1 MRQAIEPFASRHNL
15 FEPHDAVIAAV
26 SGGADSMA
34 MLWYLHR
41 YTLLRPEV
49 VYMHHH
55 LRSEADEEVHFL
67 RRFCE
72 EHALVF
78 HVKHLDVAA
87 QKRKTG
93 SGTQEAAREL
103 RYQEI
108 DRLMKDRNIPLAAT
122 AHHGDDQAE
131 TLLMRFLR
139 GTPRG
144 EGIPVR
150 RSLTNGAVIRP
161 LLAVSRADIV
171 QFLQRENVSW
181 CEDSSNTSDVYERNR
196 IRMSVM
202 PVLREENPQL
212 HRAAQ
217 AMSEQEALEDTYL
230 LQEAEKQLS
239 RFQFA
244 PDAVRFSTAD
254 WQAVPAALQSRV
266 IPLLLNYLNPLA
278 PWGKHHVTVFQR
290 TASGRDAS
298 ETGTIGSGI
307 QLERSY
313 SQFVLRRS
321 EAPASPPEQTV
332 KPGVICGADEYEAR
346 GEVERAEVTLRTEKA
361 ALPLIMRTRK
371 DGDRIHTASGTK
383 KLKKLFID
391 AKIPRKERDR
401 WPIVADSHGTIL
413 WVPFLAVT
421 VPPNGPPASLQ
432 EIQLTFVSGQ
442 GLTAIHN

>member
-1 MRQAIEPFASRHNL
+1 MRQAIEAFASEHKL
-15 FEPHDAVIAAV
+15 FKPHDHVIAAV

-34 MLWYLHR
+34 MLWYLYR
-41 YTLLRPEV
+41 YSPLQPEV
-49 VYMHHH
+49 LYLHHH
-55 LRSEADEEVHFL
+55 LRREADEEVRFL
-67 RRFCE
+67 SRFCH
-72 EHALVF
+72 EHELAF

-87 QKRKTG
+87 WMRQSG
-93 SGTQEAAREL
+93 AGTQAAAREL
-103 RYQEI
+103 RYQEL
-108 DRLMKDRNIPLAAT
+108 DRLMQERQIPLAAT

-150 RSLTNGAVIRP
+150 RSLAFGTVIRP
-161 LLAVSRADIV
+161 LLAVSKEDIL
-171 QFLQRENVSW
+171 QFLQHEKIRW
-181 CEDSSNTSDVYERNR
+181 CEDSSNQSDVYERNR

-217 AMSEQEALEDTYL
+217 SMSEQAALDDSYL
-230 LQEAEKQLS
+230 MQEAQKQLE
-239 RFQFA
+239 RFQFS
-244 PDAVRFSTAD
+244 PDSVCFSTKD

-266 IPLLLNYLNPLA
+266 IPLLLNYLNPGM
-278 PWGKHHVTVFQR
+278 PWGKHHIAVFQR
-290 TASGRDAS
+290 TASGQDAS

-313 SQFVLRRS
+313 SH
-321 EAPASPPEQTV
+321 
-332 KPGVICGADEYEAR
+332 
-346 GEVERAEVTLRTEKA
+346 VTLRRAQEAALPPRQIIEPGAVCGAGGFETHGQQGKADATLYADLA
-361 ALPLIMRTRK
+361 ALPLIVRTRK

-413 WVPFLAVT
+413 WVPFLAAA
-421 VPPNGPPASLQ
+421 VPPNDPAAPLQ
-432 EIQLTFVSGQ
+432 EINLTFVSGQ
-442 GLTAIHN
+442 GLTAIYN